1 MRAILPSWELGHNV
15 EDQRHVIEKLFQVLG
30 QVLVMCSSPFRETG
44 TLEKKRKKRTHV
56 SSTASASST
65 VAEETMLLLRLLHP
79 LPAWNKLLNNF
90 IGTQLQNVPDL
101 IDRAVCHETSEDG
114 LPVEDQVIHLWQVL
128 VVCHPSLHSSLLMC

>member
-15 EDQRHVIEKLFQVLG
+15 EDQRHIIEKLFQILG

-65 VAEETMLLLRLLHP
+65 VAEETMLLLRQLHP
-79 LPAWNKLLNNF
+79 LPAWNKLLNNY
-90 IGTQLQNVPDL
+90 IGTQLQNVPEL

-114 LPVEDQVIHLWQVL
+114 LPVEDQVMKFMANFWLCVT
-128 VVCHPSLHSSLLMC
+128 LLCIAYY